1 MPFPAILATA
11 FSCACHSC
19 QGIART
25 RKHSQV
31 LRQHLREQ
39 CCNHMDGVMILQAI
53 GDALMDEHNVAQ
65 VARPGTSLTR
75 PATGAAAVSQNRLAG
90 AAAHNMQALQS
101 AIACTLHGRAVG
113 SVIAG
118 VHMAFISKC
127 CAQLTPIHH
136 RPAQDMN
143 RRQHDQHVC
152 RLDLPL
158 QRSCRWNPASARTS
172 FVLHL
177 VAGWRISCNAAD
189 VISRAAHH
197 RFCAAQHKLSTA
209 KHRQQRQPTHS
220 THNGPEG
227 STARHWGG
235 QQASHVIWEVCM
247 LQGHPAMILPA
258 LQHSCA
264 RSPPVPALGRHLFGV
279 RTCQWGK
286 MVGV

>member
-1 MPFPAILATA
+1 MLCMPFPAILATA

-75 PATGAAAVSQNRLAG
+75 PATGAAAVSQNTLAG

-101 AIACTLHGRAVG
+101 AIACPLHGRAVG

-127 CAQLTPIHH
+127 CAQLTTIHH

-143 RRQHDQHVC
+143 RCQHDQHVC

-158 QRSCRWNPASARTS
+158 QRSCRGTLPQHELRLSCTWSQGGASPAMRPMSSAGRPITGFVRPSTSSARPNTGSSGNPRTALTTALKAARPGTGAANRPVTS
-172 FVLHL
+172 S
-177 VAGWRISCNAAD
+177 GR
-189 VISRAAHH
+189 
-197 RFCAAQHKLSTA
+197 CACCKDT
-209 KHRQQRQPTHS
+209 QQ
-220 THNGPEG
+220 
-227 STARHWGG
+227 
-235 QQASHVIWEVCM
+235 
-247 LQGHPAMILPA
+247 
-258 LQHSCA
+258 
-264 RSPPVPALGRHLFGV
+264 
-279 RTCQWGK
+279 
-286 MVGV
+286 

>member
-1 MPFPAILATA
+1 MLCMPFPAILATA

-75 PATGAAAVSQNRLAG
+75 PATGAAAVSQNTLAG

-101 AIACTLHGRAVG
+101 AIACPLHGRAVG

-127 CAQLTPIHH
+127 CAQLTTIHH

-143 RRQHDQHVC
+143 RCQHDQHVC

-158 QRSCRWNPASARTS
+158 QRSCLATLPQHELRLSCTCRVAHLLQCGRCHQQGGPSQVLCGPAQ
-172 FVLHL
+172 
-177 VAGWRISCNAAD
+177 
-189 VISRAAHH
+189 
-197 RFCAAQHKLSTA
+197 AQHDQTQA
-209 KHRQQRQPTHS
+209 AAATH
-220 THNGPEG
+220 
-227 STARHWGG
+227 A
-235 QQASHVIWEVCM
+235 
-247 LQGHPAMILPA
+247 
-258 LQHSCA
+258 QHSQ
-264 RSPPVPALGRHLFGV
+264 RP
-279 RTCQWGK
+279 
-286 MVGV
+286 